1 MLKEAF
7 SKNCPGQLV
16 RTEVHGNRVIGT
28 RIEHFTQT
36 GMAFVPAPLPPS
48 MGSDER
54 RIFLGTLVEEIGAA
68 TEGLARLDGTARG
81 LKNPHLL
88 LYPLM
93 LRDAQLSSKIEN
105 TVATAEEVVLAEAGR
120 ENLRNEARE
129 VANYVAA
136 LNHGINSSLP
146 LCNRLIR
153 EMHKVLMSGV
163 RGDEKRPGEFRNIQ
177 VMIGKKG
184 QTLESARFVP
194 PPPGE
199 HLQSCLDAFERF
211 LNSTTHGLPQ
221 IVATAF
227 AHYQFECIHPF
238 EDGNGRIGRALAALS
253 LCKEPRP
260 VLQKPFV
267 YVSAY
272 FERHQD
278 EYYNRLLRVS
288 TDGEWLEWARFFLLA
303 LIEESSD
310 TLARIH
316 KGLDLHAE
324 LMAIVHVP
332 KASAIVPKLVDDLFA
347 RPWTNASQAA
357 KRLGIRPQA
366 AQRHIDKLAEQG
378 IIEEVTGGTYNRV
391 WVFKKL
397 LQIIE
402 EKNVR

>member
-1 MLKEAF
+1 M
-7 SKNCPGQLV
+7 
-16 RTEVHGNRVIGT
+16 
-28 RIEHFTQT
+28 HFEQT
-36 GMAFVPAPLPPS
+36 GLAFVPNPLPPQF
-48 MGSDER
+48 SDQER
-54 RIFLGTLVEEIGAA
+54 RVFLGTLIDEIGMA
-68 TEGLARLDGTARG
+68 TEALARLDGAARG

-105 TVATAEEVVLAEAGR
+105 TIATAEEVVLAEAGR
-120 ENLRNEARE
+120 ENLRDEARE

-136 LNHGINSSLP
+136 LNHGVNSELP

-153 EMHKVLMSGV
+153 DMHKKLMSGV
-163 RGDEKRPGEFRNIQ
+163 RGEDKRPGEFRTIQ

-184 QTLESARFVP
+184 QTIADARFVP

-199 HLQSCLDAFERF
+199 HLRACLDSFERF
-211 LNSTTHGLPQ
+211 LNSTSHGLPQ
-221 IVATAF
+221 IVAIAL

-278 EYYNRLLRVS
+278 EYYERLLRVS
-288 TDGEWLEWARFFLLA
+288 TNGEWMEWVRFFLSA
-303 LIEESSD
+303 LTEEAGD
-310 TLARIH
+310 TLGRI
-316 KGLDLHAE
+316 KKVLDLHAE
-324 LMAIVHVP
+324 LMAIVRVP
-332 KASAIVPKLVDDLFA
+332 KASAVVPQLIDDLFG
-347 RPWTNASQAA
+347 RPWTNAARAA
-357 KRLGIRPQA
+357 QRLGIKPQA
-366 AQRHIDKLAEQG
+366 AQRHIDRLAEAG
-378 IIEEVTGGTYNRV
+378 IIEEVTGGNYNRL
-391 WVFKKL
+391 WVFKRL

-402 EKNVR
+402 EENVH